1 MGRVNKHPNPLLAAK
16 CFNGGQFK
24 DIIMPNEE
32 RDYSR
37 FPITVTIP
45 CRTIVAQVEMYSDE
59 DF

>member
-1 MGRVNKHPNPLLAAK
+1 
-16 CFNGGQFK
+16 
-24 DIIMPNEE
+24 MPNEE